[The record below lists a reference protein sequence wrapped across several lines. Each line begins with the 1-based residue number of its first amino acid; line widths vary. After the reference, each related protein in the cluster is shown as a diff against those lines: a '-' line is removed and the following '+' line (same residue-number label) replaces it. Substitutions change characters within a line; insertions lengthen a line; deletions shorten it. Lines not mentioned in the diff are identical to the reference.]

1 METCTSCGAPVT
13 FERQNYRYTES
24 GLPNVV
30 LQGLEIAQCEACG
43 NEDVI
48 LPFPEKIHWAIA
60 RALVAENP
68 ARMTGEQLRFLRKH
82 VGFSGDELARH
93 LGTDKTKI
101 SKWERGEDPIGKSTD
116 RLVRVAKRFVQKR
129 TRQRKQGH
137 TPTWPPRRRT
147 SATVMWY
154 SRYGEIRKVFWGIY
168 NRIRVDLQL

>member
-1 METCTSCGAPVT
+1 METCTTCGAPVT

-30 LQGLEIAQCEACG
+30 LQGLEVAQCNACG
-43 NEDVI
+43 NEDVV

-116 RLVRVAKRFVQKR
+116 RLVRLLVAELDRELKPAAAAVVSHFPLITEQA
-129 TRQRKQGH
+129 G
-137 TPTWPPRRRT
+137 
-147 SATVMWY
+147 SAF
-154 SRYGEIRKVFWGIY
+154 EL
-168 NRIRVDLQL
+168 RVDVTTLQTAFMTVNRAA